1 MIRYWGVPI
10 PVIYCDT
17 CGIQGVKEEDL
28 PVLLPEVNDP
38 KEVGGSLLANRK
50 EFLETTCPKC
60 GGKGRRETDTLDTFF
75 DSSWY
80 FLRFADPQNKEK
92 VGFLLSIWL

>member
-1 MIRYWGVPI
+1 M
-10 PVIYCDT
+10 IYCDS
-17 CGIQGVKEEDL
+17 CGIQGVKEEEL

-50 EFLETTCPKC
+50 DFLEATCPKC

-92 VGFLLSIWL
+92 VGFMGF